1 MDFSIE
7 KVVDSVIE
15 MSKIIGTD
23 YKTIWDN
30 YTYEFITS
38 QFTWKEVEKELNERN
53 TCLSKR

>member
-30 YTYEFITS
+30 YTYELITS

>member
-15 MSKIIGTD
+15 MNKIIGTD

-30 YTYEFITS
+30 YTHELITS
-38 QFTWKEVEKELNERN
+38 QFTWKGVEKELNERN